1 MPDQERRVEKVN
13 IGADFTLLRYCEYLP
28 WLAGAGEG
36 EVSPLMSELRPDR
49 SSEPGT
55 RGGGQSYSSLQTR
68 GSLDWEQFQ

>member
-36 EVSPLMSELRPDR
+36 EVSTPCVRVV
-49 SSEPGT
+49 
-55 RGGGQSYSSLQTR
+55 GGSQRFHNHRKGPY
-68 GSLDWEQFQ
+68 